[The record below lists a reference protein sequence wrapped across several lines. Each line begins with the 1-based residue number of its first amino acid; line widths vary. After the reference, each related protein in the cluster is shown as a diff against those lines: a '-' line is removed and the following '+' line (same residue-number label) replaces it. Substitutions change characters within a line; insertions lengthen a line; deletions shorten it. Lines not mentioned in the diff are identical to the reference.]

1 MFCLGGTFFLLVIT
15 TTVNQEF
22 PEIADY
28 AFYIAMG
35 AFIAGIGSF
44 LVNLFTSKQSG
55 HRSIGVLII
64 VIWDIIMVILALE
77 MFLRHYRA

>member
-1 MFCLGGTFFLLVIT
+1 
-15 TTVNQEF
+15 
-22 PEIADY
+22 
-28 AFYIAMG
+28 MG